1 LTFPRALLI
10 ASAGVYAAIGA
21 AFVLAPHTFA
31 AWVGIELT
39 SVTADNDFRA
49 VYGGVPAGLAVFFVM
64 ALRRPGWMRPALWVV
79 ALTLG
84 GLAASRVWSWLVAGW
99 PEPIGLALHAAE
111 IAGLGASI
119 LALRRTPDALTARVA
134 P

>member
-1 LTFPRALLI
+1 VVLI
-10 ASAGVYAAIGA
+10 ASTGVYAAIGA

-31 AWVGIELT
+31 PLVGIELT
-39 SVTADNDFRA
+39 SITADNDFRA

-64 ALRRPGWMRPALWVV
+64 ALRRPDWLRPALMVV

-99 PEPIGLALHAAE
+99 PEPIGLALHASE
-111 IAGLGASI
+111 ILGLGATL
-119 LALRRTPDALTARVA
+119 LALRRTPDGITARA
-134 P
+134 AA